1 MPSLAQTQID
11 VPLAPLRASEELV
24 PILARHGFSLEEGSV
39 PGAAELVFGV
49 KRTAFRNAMQGAA
62 RVTDKGSGST
72 IEFALDVAPRE
83 NKTLLDGRRNRK
95 TLQEL
100 TDQVAAKLR

>member
-11 VPLAPLRASEELV
+11 VPLAPLQASEELV
-24 PILARHGFSLEEGSV
+24 PIMAEHGFSLEEGSV

-62 RVTDKGSGST
+62 RITANGSGSS
-72 IEFALDVAPRE
+72 IELGLDVTPGE

-100 TDQVAAKLR
+100 TDHVAAKLC